1 VDKYQNF
8 GDIFGDTDTQLPTE
22 NKKDQYTSTDQ
33 IFGEQPAPST
43 DAALAT
49 YAYGDPD
56 MPIGEESLLD
66 VKLRG
71 RLSAADTVNEKITEF
86 KKVYPDGDLLFVPG
100 KGTAESTLEGVPSK
114 YSSGEILFRPDT
126 TTPYARLDGNYFK
139 GGGQEFLADFA
150 EFLYDDIG
158 VLAGELAAGSKK
170 VTKFM
175 KPFAKYTGAALSA
188 IPIIGPGLSVGVTSA
203 LTGYEL
209 LPLMTRMGLYGAA
222 GEMAQE
228 GVQELKG
235 VNEQSLK
242 EIYDTAGYK
251 GLVGFVGTGVAE
263 PIIRK
268 IGDVFSGRGILK
280 RSDEA
285 GEAILATKDINQI
298 LKDLTIKDKEGNILQ
313 IDALPANLLVD
324 NPIVTRIGR
333 QTAATGGILSG
344 QYRQINEALAQAL
357 KGVGDEES
365 AGKLISLLQVAT
377 TLEKQRL
384 LDLAYQASAGEFKF
398 DSLNKQAQESVLQRF
413 GIQNID
419 EAKKLSNSEVA
430 DIIAESVQA
439 MTGPGGQLD
448 LALDVSYNTLKGLK
462 PDGIKFDISDIKK
475 LSTKESFGTTQLK
488 KSIDGDSIDLEEI
501 IMNSFGS
508 ERLATLDNQIS
519 KITDR
524 LRNPTEAVIE
534 RITAREYRKFLTKE
548 MGADPLINIR
558 NTNSTI
564 ENITKSI
571 RDLGDDGVIQLPT
584 GAGGGQVDTFDFLMD
599 ARNQLSEVQFAPVGE
614 ATRVQRAT
622 ANKLISKID
631 AALKNPSN
639 AGPRWGK
646 AYDSFISLQD
656 EQLKLIN
663 LPIVLSLNG
672 KGNYTQLLKGY
683 MLPNYTKKDIDL
695 LFGTMDDKG
704 KIAFKQ
710 GFVNQ
715 LIGDNKKLK
724 DLPELFEQFDPDVM
738 KYVLGTQTFNSIEMM
753 SGFIKKMDDSGFNKI
768 LDTQVKFGKAI
779 DGFMANNNT
788 KGIDDALQFIINH
801 TDEVGGKTVKGFDTP
816 LGKSFH
822 DGIVNR
828 LFESSTSKIKGKL
841 QVDLGAYRQYVQQL
855 KDNGIFDTFNKK
867 TQKLL
872 EDTDLVKDFLV
883 QAGDAGTSIEAASLA
898 DAVKGVVSGR
908 TDPGSLIG
916 TFAEIV
922 GLGKLFTS
930 SGGRAFLVGGGQQQ
944 LKPST
949 VNKVIGGVAAT
960 LLTPDDKGLSD
971 FAPLLNI
978 LPFVENVGKGDEQ
991 EVSMAPTPDTS
1002 FSPNPESRLANT
1014 NMASPIGAV
1023 DMAAMPTTTDTGP
1036 MNMNTMA
1043 RGQQLFGGPGEI
1055 TFAAQGGIMNARK
1068 PIQRVA

>member
-1 VDKYQNF
+1 MEKYQNF
-8 GDIFGDTDTQLPTE
+8 GDIFGDTELPTE

-71 RLSAADTVNEKITEF
+71 RLSAADTVNEKIAEF

-100 KGTAESTLEGVPSK
+100 KGTPESTLEGVPSK
-114 YSSGEILFRPDT
+114 YSGGEILFRPDT

-150 EFLYDDIG
+150 EFIYDDIG

-170 VTKFM
+170 VAKFM
-175 KPFAKYTGAALSA
+175 KPFSKFVGG
-188 IPIIGPGLSVGVTSA
+188 IPIIGAPIAATMTSYDLLS
-203 LTGYEL
+203 
-209 LPLMTRMGLYGAA
+209 LMTRMGLYGAA

-228 GVQELKG
+228 GVQELRG

-298 LKDLTIKDKEGNILQ
+298 LKDLNIKDKEGNILQ

-384 LDLAYQASAGEFKF
+384 LDLVYQASSGEFKF
-398 DSLNKQAQESVLQRF
+398 DSLNKEAQESILQRF

-419 EAKKLSNSEVA
+419 EVKKLSNSDVA
-430 DIIAESVQA
+430 DIIADSVQA

-448 LALDVSYNTLKGLK
+448 LALDISYNALKGLK
-462 PDGIKFDISDIKK
+462 TDGIKFDISDIKK
-475 LSTKESFGTTQLK
+475 LSTKESFGTAQLK
-488 KSIDGDSIDLEEI
+488 KSIDGDSADLEEI
-501 IMNSFGS
+501 IMNSFGE
-508 ERLATLDNQIS
+508 ERLAFLDNQIS
-519 KITDR
+519 KITSKLDGA
-524 LRNPTEAVIE
+524 TDAVIE

-548 MGADPLINIR
+548 MGTDPLINIR

-571 RDLGDDGVIQLPT
+571 RDLGDDGVVQLPT

-599 ARNQLSEVQFAPVGE
+599 ARNQLSEIQFAPIGE
-614 ATRVQRAT
+614 ASRVQRAT

-639 AGPRWGK
+639 AGPKWGK

-822 DGIVNR
+822 DGIINR
-828 LFESSTSKIKGKL
+828 LFETSTSKIKGKL

-930 SGGRAFLVGGGQQQ
+930 SGGRAFLVGSGQQQ

-949 VNKVIGGVAAT
+949 VNKIVGGVAAT

-978 LPFVENVGKGDEQ
+978 LPFVENVGKDEEQ
-991 EVSMAPTPDTS
+991 EVSMAPTPETS
-1002 FSPNPESRLANT
+1002 FSPNPESRLANV
-1014 NMASPIGAV
+1014 NMTSPVRAV
-1023 DMAAMPTTTDTGP
+1023 DMAAMPTTADTGP
-1036 MNMNTMA
+1036 MNPNTMA

>member
-1 VDKYQNF
+1 
-8 GDIFGDTDTQLPTE
+8 
-22 NKKDQYTSTDQ
+22 
-33 IFGEQPAPST
+33 
-43 DAALAT
+43 
-49 YAYGDPD
+49 
-56 MPIGEESLLD
+56 
-66 VKLRG
+66 
-71 RLSAADTVNEKITEF
+71 
-86 KKVYPDGDLLFVPG
+86 LLFVPG

-816 LGKSFH
+816 LGQSFH

-949 VNKVIGGVAAT
+949 VNKIIGGVAAT

-991 EVSMAPTPDTS
+991 EVSMAPTPETS

-1023 DMAAMPTTTDTGP
+1023 DMAAMPTTADTGP

>member
-1 VDKYQNF
+1 
-8 GDIFGDTDTQLPTE
+8 
-22 NKKDQYTSTDQ
+22 
-33 IFGEQPAPST
+33 
-43 DAALAT
+43 
-49 YAYGDPD
+49 
-56 MPIGEESLLD
+56 
-66 VKLRG
+66 
-71 RLSAADTVNEKITEF
+71 
-86 KKVYPDGDLLFVPG
+86 
-100 KGTAESTLEGVPSK
+100 
-114 YSSGEILFRPDT
+114 
-126 TTPYARLDGNYFK
+126 
-139 GGGQEFLADFA
+139 
-150 EFLYDDIG
+150 
-158 VLAGELAAGSKK
+158 
-170 VTKFM
+170 
-175 KPFAKYTGAALSA
+175 
-188 IPIIGPGLSVGVTSA
+188 LSVGVTSA

>member
-8 GDIFGDTDTQLPTE
+8 GDIFGDTEILTE
-22 NKKDQYTSTDQ
+22 DKKGPYTSGDQ

-71 RLSAADTVNEKITEF
+71 RLSAADTVNEKIAEF

-100 KGTAESTLEGVPSK
+100 KGTPESTLEGVPSK
-114 YSSGEILFRPDT
+114 YSGGEILFRPDT

-150 EFLYDDIG
+150 EFIYDDLG

-170 VTKFM
+170 VAKFVSPFTKGI
-175 KPFAKYTGAALSA
+175 PFLGTVTTGFD
-188 IPIIGPGLSVGVTSA
+188 
-203 LTGYEL
+203 L

-222 GEMAQE
+222 GELTQE
-228 GVQELKG
+228 GVQELRG
-235 VNEQSLK
+235 INEQSFK
-242 EIYDTAGYK
+242 EISDTAGYK
-251 GLVGFVGTGVAE
+251 GLVAFVGTGVAE
-263 PIIRK
+263 PIVRK

-285 GEAILATKDINQI
+285 GEAILATKDINNI
-298 LKDLTIKDKEGNILQ
+298 LKDLNIKDKEGNILQ

-365 AGKLISLLQVAT
+365 AGKLISLLEIAT

-384 LDLAYQASAGEFKF
+384 LDLAYQASTGAFKF
-398 DSLNKQAQESVLQRF
+398 DSLNKQAQESILQRF

-488 KSIDGDSIDLEEI
+488 KSIDGDSADLEEI
-501 IMNSFGS
+501 IMNSFG
-508 ERLATLDNQIS
+508 ENRLADLDNKIS
-519 KITDR
+519 KITGR
-524 LRNPTEAVIE
+524 LDDPNEAVIE

-548 MGADPLINIR
+548 MGTDPLINIR

-571 RDLGDDGVIQLPT
+571 RDLGDDGAIQLPT

-599 ARNQLSEVQFAPVGE
+599 ARNQLSEIIFAPIGE
-614 ATRVQRAT
+614 ASRVQRAT

-753 SGFIKKMDDSGFNKI
+753 SGFIKKMDDAGFNKI

-949 VNKVIGGVAAT
+949 VNKIIGGVAAT
-960 LLTPDDKGLSD
+960 LLTPDDKGLSE

-978 LPFVENVGKGDEQ
+978 LPFVENVGKDEEQ
-991 EVSMAPTPDTS
+991 EVSMAPTPETS
-1002 FSPNPESRLANT
+1002 FSPNPESRLSNI
-1014 NMASPIGAV
+1014 NMTSPVSAV
-1023 DMAAMPTTTDTGP
+1023 DMAAMPTTADTGP
-1036 MNMNTMA
+1036 TGKVNSRTASM
-1043 RGQQLFGGPGEI
+1043 LFPDDKI
-1055 TFAAQGGIMNARK
+1055 FTPDTFAAQGGIMNARK

>member
-71 RLSAADTVNEKITEF
+71 RLSAADTINEKIAEF
-86 KKVYPDGDLLFVPG
+86 KKVYPEGNLLFVPG

-114 YSSGEILFRPDT
+114 YSSGEILFRPDS

-150 EFLYDDIG
+150 EFVYDDIG

-175 KPFAKYTGAALSA
+175 KPFSKLVGG
-188 IPIIGPGLSVGVTSA
+188 IPIIGAPIAATMTSYDLLS
-203 LTGYEL
+203 
-209 LPLMTRMGLYGAA
+209 LMTRMGLYGAA

-816 LGKSFH
+816 LGQSFH

-949 VNKVIGGVAAT
+949 VNKIIGGVAAT

-1023 DMAAMPTTTDTGP
+1023 DMAAMPTTADTGP

>member
-1 VDKYQNF
+1 MDKYQSF
-8 GDIFGDTDTQLPTE
+8 DDIFGNTELPTE
-22 NKKDQYTSTDQ
+22 NKKDKYTSIDQ

-43 DAALAT
+43 DEALAT

-71 RLSAADTVNEKITEF
+71 RLSAADTVNEKIAEF

-100 KGTAESTLEGVPSK
+100 KGTPESTLEGVPSK
-114 YSSGEILFRPDT
+114 YSGGEILFRPDT

-150 EFLYDDIG
+150 EFIYDDLG

-170 VTKFM
+170 VAKFM
-175 KPFAKYTGAALSA
+175 KPFTKGIPYLNAITTGFD
-188 IPIIGPGLSVGVTSA
+188 
-203 LTGYEL
+203 L

-228 GVQELKG
+228 GVQELRG
-235 VNEQSLK
+235 INEQSFK
-242 EIYDTAGYK
+242 DIADTAGYK
-251 GLVGFVGTGVAE
+251 GLVTFVGTGVAE
-263 PIIRK
+263 PVVRK

-285 GEAILATKDINQI
+285 GEAILATKDINKI
-298 LKDLTIKDKEGNILQ
+298 LKDLNIKDKEGNILQ

-333 QTAATGGILSG
+333 QTAATGGLLSG

-365 AGKLISLLQVAT
+365 AGKLISLLEVAT
-377 TLEKQRL
+377 TFEKQRL
-384 LDLAYQASAGEFKF
+384 LDLAYQASTGAFKF
-398 DSLNKQAQESVLQRF
+398 DSLNKEAQESILQRF

-448 LALDVSYNTLKGLK
+448 LALDISYNTLKGLK

-488 KSIDGDSIDLEEI
+488 KSLDGDSVDLEEI
-501 IMNSFGS
+501 IMNSFGE
-508 ERLATLDNQIS
+508 ERLAFLDNQIS

-524 LRNPTEAVIE
+524 LKNPTDAVIE

-548 MGADPLINIR
+548 MGVDPLINIR

-584 GAGGGQVDTFDFLMD
+584 GAGGGQVDLFDFLMD

-695 LFGTMDDKG
+695 LYGAMDDKG

-715 LIGDNKKLK
+715 LIGDEKKLK

-738 KYVLGTQTFNSIEMM
+738 KYVLGTQTFNAIEMM
-753 SGFIKKMDDSGFNKI
+753 SGFVKKMDDSGFNKI

-822 DGIVNR
+822 DGIINR
-828 LFESSTSKIKGKL
+828 LFETSTSKIKGKL
-841 QVDLGAYRQYVQQL
+841 QVDLGAYRKYIQQL

-883 QAGDAGTSIEAASLA
+883 QAGDAGTSIEAASFA
-898 DAVKGVVSGR
+898 DAVKGTVSGR
-908 TDPGSLIG
+908 TDPGALIG

-930 SGGRAFLVGGGQQQ
+930 SGGRAFLVGSGQQQ

-949 VNKVIGGVAAT
+949 VNKIIGGVAAT
-960 LLTPDDKGLSD
+960 LLTPDDKGLSE

-991 EVSMAPTPDTS
+991 EVSMAPTPETS
-1002 FSPNPESRLANT
+1002 FSPNPESRLSNI
-1014 NMASPIGAV
+1014 NMASPISAV
-1023 DMAAMPTTTDTGP
+1023 DMAAMPTTADTGP
-1036 MNMNTMA
+1036 MNMDTMA
-1043 RGQQLFGGPGEI
+1043 RGSQLFSGPREI

-1068 PIQRVA
+1068 PMQRVI

>member
-1 VDKYQNF
+1 MDKYQNF

-22 NKKDQYTSTDQ
+22 NKTGPYTSGDQ

-66 VKLRG
+66 PKLRG
-71 RLSAADTVNEKITEF
+71 RLSAADTINEKIAEF
-86 KKVYPDGDLLFVPG
+86 KKAYPEGDLKFVPG

-114 YSSGEILFRPDT
+114 YSSGEILFRPDS

-150 EFLYDDIG
+150 EFVYDDLG

-170 VTKFM
+170 VAKFM
-175 KPFAKYTGAALSA
+175 KPFSKLVGSIPVIGAPIAATMTSYDLLS
-188 IPIIGPGLSVGVTSA
+188 
-203 LTGYEL
+203 
-209 LPLMTRMGLYGAA
+209 LMTRMGLYGAA

-251 GLVGFVGTGVAE
+251 GLVGFVGTGIAE

-268 IGDVFSGRGILK
+268 IGDVFSGRGLLK

-398 DSLNKQAQESVLQRF
+398 DSLNKQAQESILQRF

-419 EAKKLSNSEVA
+419 EVKKLSNSEVA

-475 LSTKESFGTTQLK
+475 LSTKESFGTVQLK

-501 IMNSFGS
+501 IMNSFSS
-508 ERLATLDNQIS
+508 ERLASLDNQIS

-571 RDLGDDGVIQLPT
+571 RDLGDDGVIQLPADA
-584 GAGGGQVDTFDFLMD
+584 GAGQVDTFDFLMD
-599 ARNQLSEVQFAPVGE
+599 ARNQLSEVQFAPIGE
-614 ATRVQRAT
+614 ASRVQRAT

-639 AGPRWGK
+639 AGPKWGK
-646 AYDSFISLQD
+646 AYNSFISLQD

-695 LFGTMDDKG
+695 LYGAMDDKG

-724 DLPELFEQFDPDVM
+724 DLPQLFEQFDPDVM
-738 KYVLGTQTFNSIEMM
+738 KYVLGTQTFSSIEMM

-801 TDEVGGKTVKGFDTP
+801 SDEVGGKTVKGFDTP

-822 DGIVNR
+822 DGIINR
-828 LFESSTSKIKGKL
+828 LFETSTSKIKGKL

-855 KDNGIFDTFNKK
+855 KDNGIFDTFNTK

-898 DAVKGVVSGR
+898 DSVKGVVSGR
-908 TDPGSLIG
+908 TAIGSLVG

-922 GLGKLFTS
+922 GLGKLFTTS
-930 SGGRAFLVGGGQQQ
+930 AGRAFLVGGGQQQ

-949 VNKVIGGVAAT
+949 INKVIGGMGAT
-960 LLTPDDKGLSD
+960 LLTPDDKALSD

-1023 DMAAMPTTTDTGP
+1023 DMAARPTTADTGP
-1036 MNMNTMA
+1036 TGKVDSRTASM
-1043 RGQQLFGGPGEI
+1043 LFPDDKI
-1055 TFAAQGGIMNARK
+1055 FTPDTFAAQGGIMNARK

>member
-1 VDKYQNF
+1 MDKYQSF
-8 GDIFGDTDTQLPTE
+8 DDIFGNTELPKEDKTGP
-22 NKKDQYTSTDQ
+22 YTSGDQ

-43 DAALAT
+43 DAALAQ
-49 YAYGDPD
+49 YAYGDPN

-71 RLSAADTVNEKITEF
+71 RLSAADTINEKIAEF

-100 KGTAESTLEGVPSK
+100 KGTPESTLEGVPSK
-114 YSSGEILFRPDT
+114 YSGGEILFRPDT

-175 KPFAKYTGAALSA
+175 KPFAKGVGA
-188 IPIIGPGLSVGVTSA
+188 IPIIGPPLAAA
-203 LTGYEL
+203 LTGYDL
-209 LPLMTRMGLYGAA
+209 LSLMTRMGLYGAG

-228 GVQELKG
+228 GIQELRG
-235 VNEQSLK
+235 INEQSFK
-242 EIYDTAGYK
+242 EISDTAGYK

-263 PIIRK
+263 PIVRK

-285 GEAILATKDINQI
+285 GEAILATKDINKI
-298 LKDLTIKDKEGNILQ
+298 LKDLNIKDKEGNILQ

-365 AGKLISLLQVAT
+365 AGKLISLLEVAT

-384 LDLAYQASAGEFKF
+384 LDLAYQASTGAFKF
-398 DSLNKQAQESVLQRF
+398 DSLNKEAQESILQRF

-439 MTGPGGQLD
+439 MTGPGGQID

-488 KSIDGDSIDLEEI
+488 KSIDGDSADLEEI
-501 IMNSFGS
+501 IMNSFGE
-508 ERLATLDNQIS
+508 ERLANLDNQIS
-519 KITDR
+519 KITGR
-524 LRNPTEAVIE
+524 LDDPNEAVIE

-564 ENITKSI
+564 ENITKAI
-571 RDLGDDGVIQLPT
+571 RDLGDDSVIQLPT
-584 GAGGGQVDTFDFLMD
+584 GAGGGQVDLFDFLMD

-724 DLPELFEQFDPDVM
+724 DLPELFEQFAPDVM

-753 SGFIKKMDDSGFNKI
+753 SGFIKKMDDAGFNKI

-883 QAGDAGTSIEAASLA
+883 QAGDAGTSIEAASFA
-898 DAVKGVVSGR
+898 DAVKGTVSGR
-908 TDPGSLIG
+908 TDPGALIG
-916 TFAEIV
+916 TFAEII

-949 VNKVIGGVAAT
+949 VNKIIGGVAAT
-960 LLTPDDKGLSD
+960 LLTPDDKGLSE

-978 LPFVENVGKGDEQ
+978 LPFVENVGKDDEQ
-991 EVSMAPTPDTS
+991 EVSMAPTPETS
-1002 FSPNPESRLANT
+1002 FSPNPESRLSNI
-1014 NMASPIGAV
+1014 NMTSPVSAV
-1023 DMAAMPTTTDTGP
+1023 DMAAMPTTADTGP
-1036 MNMNTMA
+1036 MNMDTMA
-1043 RGQQLFGGPGEI
+1043 RGSQLFSGPREI

-1068 PIQRVA
+1068 PMQRVA

>member
-71 RLSAADTVNEKITEF
+71 RLSAADTINEKIAEF
-86 KKVYPDGDLLFVPG
+86 KKVYPEGNLLFVPG

-114 YSSGEILFRPDT
+114 YSSGEILFRPDS

-150 EFLYDDIG
+150 EFVYDDIG

-175 KPFAKYTGAALSA
+175 KPFSKLVGG
-188 IPIIGPGLSVGVTSA
+188 IPIIGAPIAATMTSYDLLS
-203 LTGYEL
+203 
-209 LPLMTRMGLYGAA
+209 LMTRMGLYGAA

-508 ERLATLDNQIS
+508 ERLANLDNQIS

-816 LGKSFH
+816 LGQSFH

-1023 DMAAMPTTTDTGP
+1023 DMAAMPTTADTGP

>member
-71 RLSAADTVNEKITEF
+71 RLSAADTINEKITEF
-86 KKVYPDGDLLFVPG
+86 KKVYPEGNLLFVPG

-114 YSSGEILFRPDT
+114 YSSGEILFRPDS

-150 EFLYDDIG
+150 EFVYDDIG

-175 KPFAKYTGAALSA
+175 KPFSKLVGG
-188 IPIIGPGLSVGVTSA
+188 IPIIGPPIAATMTSYDLLS
-203 LTGYEL
+203 
-209 LPLMTRMGLYGAA
+209 LMTRMGLYGAA

-508 ERLATLDNQIS
+508 ERLANLDNQIS

-822 DGIVNR
+822 DGIINR

-1023 DMAAMPTTTDTGP
+1023 DMAAMPTTADTGP

>member
-1 VDKYQNF
+1 MDKYQNF
-8 GDIFGDTDTQLPTE
+8 GDIFGDTEILTE
-22 NKKDQYTSTDQ
+22 DKKGPYTSGDQ

-71 RLSAADTVNEKITEF
+71 RLSAADTVNEKIAEF

-100 KGTAESTLEGVPSK
+100 KGTPESTLEGVPSK
-114 YSSGEILFRPDT
+114 YSGGEILFRPDT

-150 EFLYDDIG
+150 EFIYDDLG

-170 VTKFM
+170 VAKFVSPFTKGI
-175 KPFAKYTGAALSA
+175 PFLGTVTTGFD
-188 IPIIGPGLSVGVTSA
+188 
-203 LTGYEL
+203 L

-222 GEMAQE
+222 GELTQE
-228 GVQELKG
+228 GVQELRG
-235 VNEQSLK
+235 INEQSFK
-242 EIYDTAGYK
+242 EISDTAGYK
-251 GLVGFVGTGVAE
+251 GLVAFVGTGVAE
-263 PIIRK
+263 PIVRK

-285 GEAILATKDINQI
+285 GEAILATKDINNI
-298 LKDLTIKDKEGNILQ
+298 LKDLNIKDKEGNILQ

-365 AGKLISLLQVAT
+365 AGKLISLLEIAT

-384 LDLAYQASAGEFKF
+384 LDLAYQASTGAFKF
-398 DSLNKQAQESVLQRF
+398 DSLNKQAQESILQRF

-488 KSIDGDSIDLEEI
+488 KSIDGDSADLEEI
-501 IMNSFGS
+501 IMNSFG
-508 ERLATLDNQIS
+508 ENRLADLDNKIS
-519 KITDR
+519 KITGR
-524 LRNPTEAVIE
+524 LDDPNEAVIE

-548 MGADPLINIR
+548 MGTDPLINIR

-571 RDLGDDGVIQLPT
+571 RDLGDDGAIQLPT

-599 ARNQLSEVQFAPVGE
+599 ARNQLSEIIFAPIGE
-614 ATRVQRAT
+614 ASRVQRAT

-753 SGFIKKMDDSGFNKI
+753 SGFIKKMDDAGFNKI

-991 EVSMAPTPDTS
+991 EVSMAPTPETS
-1002 FSPNPESRLANT
+1002 FSPNPESRLSNI
-1014 NMASPIGAV
+1014 NMTSPVSAV
-1023 DMAAMPTTTDTGP
+1023 DMAAMPTTADTGP
-1036 MNMNTMA
+1036 TGKVNSRTASM
-1043 RGQQLFGGPGEI
+1043 LFPDDKI
-1055 TFAAQGGIMNARK
+1055 FTPDTFAAQGGIMNARK

>member
-1 VDKYQNF
+1 MDKYQNF

-71 RLSAADTVNEKITEF
+71 RLSAADTINEKIAEF
-86 KKVYPDGDLLFVPG
+86 KKVYPEGNLLFVPG

-114 YSSGEILFRPDT
+114 YSSGEILFRPDS

-150 EFLYDDIG
+150 EFVYDDIG

-175 KPFAKYTGAALSA
+175 KPFSKLVGG
-188 IPIIGPGLSVGVTSA
+188 IPIIGAPIAATMTSYDLLS
-203 LTGYEL
+203 
-209 LPLMTRMGLYGAA
+209 LMTRMGLYGAA

-508 ERLATLDNQIS
+508 ERLANLDNQIS

-1023 DMAAMPTTTDTGP
+1023 DMAAMPTTADTGP

-1055 TFAAQGGIMNARK
+1055 TFASQGGIMNARK

>member
-1 VDKYQNF
+1 MKEFQSLE
-8 GDIFGDTDTQLPTE
+8 DIFGDTDTQLPTE

-71 RLSAADTVNEKITEF
+71 RLSAADTINEKIAEF
-86 KKVYPDGDLLFVPG
+86 KKVYPEGNLLFVPG

-114 YSSGEILFRPDT
+114 YSSGEILFRPDS

-150 EFLYDDIG
+150 EFVYDDIG

-175 KPFAKYTGAALSA
+175 KPFSKLVGG
-188 IPIIGPGLSVGVTSA
+188 IPIIGAPIAATMTSYDLLS
-203 LTGYEL
+203 
-209 LPLMTRMGLYGAA
+209 LMTRMGLYGAA

-508 ERLATLDNQIS
+508 ERLANLDNQIS

-930 SGGRAFLVGGGQQQ
+930 SAGRAFLVGSGKPQ

-1055 TFAAQGGIMNARK
+1055 TFASQGGIMNARK

>member
-1 VDKYQNF
+1 MDKYQSF
-8 GDIFGDTDTQLPTE
+8 DDIFGNTELPKEDKTGP
-22 NKKDQYTSTDQ
+22 YTSGDQ

-43 DAALAT
+43 DAALAQ
-49 YAYGDPD
+49 YAYGDPN

-71 RLSAADTVNEKITEF
+71 RLSAADTINEKIAEF

-100 KGTAESTLEGVPSK
+100 KGTPESTLEGVPSK
-114 YSSGEILFRPDT
+114 YSGGEILFRPDT

-175 KPFAKYTGAALSA
+175 KPFSKLVGG
-188 IPIIGPGLSVGVTSA
+188 IPIIGPPLAATM
-203 LTGYEL
+203 TGYDL
-209 LPLMTRMGLYGAA
+209 LSLMTRMGLYSTG

-228 GVQELKG
+228 GVQELRG
-235 VNEQSLK
+235 INEQSFK
-242 EIYDTAGYK
+242 EISDTAGYK
-251 GLVGFVGTGVAE
+251 GLVAFVGTGVAE
-263 PIIRK
+263 PIVRK

-285 GEAILATKDINQI
+285 GEAILATKDINNI
-298 LKDLTIKDKEGNILQ
+298 LKDLSIKDKEGNILQ

-488 KSIDGDSIDLEEI
+488 KSIDGDSVDLEEI
-501 IMNSFGS
+501 IMNSFGE
-508 ERLATLDNQIS
+508 ERLANLDNQIS
-519 KITDR
+519 KITGR
-524 LRNPTEAVIE
+524 LDDPNEAVIE

-599 ARNQLSEVQFAPVGE
+599 ARNQLSEIIFAPIGE
-614 ATRVQRAT
+614 ASRVQRAT

-646 AYDSFISLQD
+646 AYNSFISLQD
-656 EQLKLIN
+656 EQLKLMN

-753 SGFIKKMDDSGFNKI
+753 SGFIKKMDDAGFNKI

-949 VNKVIGGVAAT
+949 VNKIIGGVAAT
-960 LLTPDDKGLSD
+960 LLTPDDKGLSE

-978 LPFVENVGKGDEQ
+978 LPFVENVGKDDEQ
-991 EVSMAPTPDTS
+991 EVSMAPTPETS
-1002 FSPNPESRLANT
+1002 FSPNPESRLSNI
-1014 NMASPIGAV
+1014 NMTSPVSAV
-1023 DMAAMPTTTDTGP
+1023 DMAAMPTTADTGP